1 MLDDDRRLRLI
12 SRAIDG
18 GVKLGGMLIVAEAIV
33 WVASYLRD
41 VLVAFAG
48 HETSANVFI
57 SLLAKIEVDRWAA
70 YLLGGGGVAYGLS
83 ENRLRRRITKRLT
96 ARPAELE
103 TRLHAGRTSSGL
115 TPEGRT
121 RREDR

>member
-1 MLDDDRRLRLI
+1 LNEERRFRLY

-18 GVKLGGMLIVAEAIV
+18 FFPLARTGLIIVALIWLGAF
-33 WVASYLRD
+33 ARD

-48 HETSANVFI
+48 KETAANLAI
-57 SLLAKIEVDRWAA
+57 SLIMKLQLDRWIA
-70 YLLGGGGVAYGLS
+70 YLVGAGGLGYGALQ
-83 ENRLRRRITKRLT
+83 RRQRQRTISRLT
-96 ARPAELE
+96 SHTAELE
-103 TRLHAGRTSSGL
+103 TRLHPSRTSSGL